1 MDKIKKTH
9 DEMKKLGKE
18 VTDLKQSLENALEE
32 KVKKLDQKHVN
43 LKNQCNDLYND
54 SLEPEYFNN
63 KLNDLEDRS
72 RRNNLRI
79 DGMAEGPN
87 ESWEQCEEQ
96 LQNAF

>member
-63 KLNDLEDRS
+63 KLNDQVQKKQLEDRWNG
-72 RRNNLRI
+72 RR
-79 DGMAEGPN
+79 AK
-87 ESWEQCEEQ
+87 
-96 LQNAF
+96 